1 LNIFDFAWFWPI
13 NNGLNFGL
21 VHEKSI
27 RAEDVAKVFHGG
39 LVKFALVGICIEA
52 MFSESPKDFFDML
65 FVLGHVIRIDK
76 NVVKV
81 DDD

>member
-1 LNIFDFAWFWPI
+1 MNVLDFAWFWPI

-27 RAEDVAKVFHGG
+27 RAEDVSEVFHGG

-52 MFSESPKDFFDML
+52 VFSESLKDFFDML
-65 FVLGHVIRIDK
+65 SE
-76 NVVKV
+76 
-81 DDD
+81 